1 MTTAIV
7 CVALLGLLLFGLGL
21 YVSAARGAGQAGAYP
36 ADPADPLFKRMRAH
50 GNTAEY
56 APMMAILILLA
67 GERDPAAWVLWTMA
81 IAVASRYLIALG
93 ILFSS
98 TLEKPQPL
106 RFIGAVGTYLTGIA
120 LSLAVLR
127 LA

>member
-7 CVALLGLLLFGLGL
+7 CVALLGLLVFGLGL
-21 YVSAARGAGQAGAYP
+21 YVSAARGAGQPGAYP

-56 APMMAILILLA
+56 APMMAILMLLA
-67 GERDPAAWVLWTMA
+67 GERDPATWVLWTMG
-81 IAVASRYLIALG
+81 IAVASRYLIAAG
-93 ILFSS
+93 ILLSS
-98 TLEKPQPL
+98 TLEKPNPL
-106 RFIGAVGTYLTGIA
+106 RFVGAVGTYLTGIA